1 MFILQNRLILFE
13 YFLLRLNIFNYL
25 SLSVEASAVRL
36 KIHESSVRMWPWR
49 IFLGHLLFS
58 WNRTWTSFWILR
70 VYSWNI
76 CWPLN
81 KKNFLVFARR
91 VWCSPISNSWHPS
104 ECGLV
109 VVLTLP
115 HIVFSL
121 WVASAIE
128 AFLNCFCFFLLSSSS
143 LRYWNCHV
151 IFHACN
157 QI

>member
-25 SLSVEASAVRL
+25 SLSVKAEAVRL

-49 IFLGHLLFS
+49 IFLGHILFLWNIYFSGYIPEIFVDLLLFS
-58 WNRTWTSFWILR
+58 QKF
-70 VYSWNI
+70 V
-76 CWPLN
+76 
-81 KKNFLVFARR
+81 LVFARR

-104 ECGLV
+104 ECDLV

-143 LRYWNCHV
+143 LRYWICHV

>member
-1 MFILQNRLILFE
+1 MFILQKRLILFE

-58 WNRTWTSFWILR
+58 WNIYFSGYIPEIFVDLWLFSQNF
-70 VYSWNI
+70 
-76 CWPLN
+76 
-81 KKNFLVFARR
+81 FLVFARR

-104 ECGLV
+104 ECDLV

-128 AFLNCFCFFLLSSSS
+128 VFLNCFCFFLLSSSS
-143 LRYWNCHV
+143 LRYWICHV
-151 IFHACN
+151 IFHAWN